1 MCIFRAIAFLYLL
14 RILGGESVSLSV
26 DSFGRFAVVTWFLN
40 GLSLFHLHLA
50 LQFWLFSKFLF
61 VYFSLIDRL
70 SIGLILKGCH
80 VFSVSRLFCPH
91 LFLVGCCGFSVS
103 NFHNL
108 VGALSMPFCG

>member
-1 MCIFRAIAFLYLL
+1 M
-14 RILGGESVSLSV
+14 SLSV

-91 LFLVGCCGFSVS
+91 LFLVGWNRSYLFSTKHLM
-103 NFHNL
+103 NRLFY
-108 VGALSMPFCG
+108 C

>member
-70 SIGLILKGCH
+70 SIVCLGQIPGFI
-80 VFSVSRLFCPH
+80 FSRATCSNLLWSFVSVLEIVPC
-91 LFLVGCCGFSVS
+91 
-103 NFHNL
+103 
-108 VGALSMPFCG
+108 